1 MRERN
6 PMTETINASQV
17 RQQWSRLINKVFR
30 GETRV
35 VVEKSGIP
43 VAAIISGEDLSRLN
57 QLEDERRQRFAVLE
71 RTWRAFEDV
80 RPEQLEAEV
89 ERAVREMRQ
98 ARNT

>member
-43 VAAIISGEDLSRLN
+43 VAAIISAEDLSRLN